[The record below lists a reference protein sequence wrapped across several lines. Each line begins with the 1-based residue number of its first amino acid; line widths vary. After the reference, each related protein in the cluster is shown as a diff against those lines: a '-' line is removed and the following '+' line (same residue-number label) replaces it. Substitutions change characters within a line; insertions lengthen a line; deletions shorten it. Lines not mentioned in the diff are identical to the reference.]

1 MYLISV
7 KVRIAVNCSQSS
19 TGKHAL
25 MTEKI
30 RIVSISVNFRLN
42 NLPVE
47 IIFVSVMVMKG
58 VPAFWGGI

>member
-1 MYLISV
+1 
-7 KVRIAVNCSQSS
+7 
-19 TGKHAL
+19 

-47 IIFVSVMVMKG
+47 IIFVSVMVMKR
-58 VPAFWGGI
+58 VPAFWG